1 MDCRFLRHRRR
12 KRDASGE
19 AGWDVQTSWPILS
32 AFEPPETRK
41 KKTVPRRNA
50 NIRISGCLRKQ
61 GVIYIEKHGG
71 DEVRFGL
78 DFETSPIIHSLI
90 RANRSQ
96 SLASPR
102 GV

>member
-19 AGWDVQTSWPILS
+19 AGWDVQTSWPIPS

-71 DEVRFGL
+71 TRFASAL
-78 DFETSPIIHSLI
+78 ILRPRQSFIRSSAPTARSP
-90 RANRSQ
+90 
-96 SLASPR
+96 
-102 GV
+102 